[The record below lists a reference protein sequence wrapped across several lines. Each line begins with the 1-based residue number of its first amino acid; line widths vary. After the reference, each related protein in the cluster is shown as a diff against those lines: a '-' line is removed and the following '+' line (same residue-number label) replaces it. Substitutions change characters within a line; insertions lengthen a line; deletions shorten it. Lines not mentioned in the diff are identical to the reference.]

1 MKKLLALV
9 LALVMSMSLVTI
21 SNAAYS
27 DKADIDLK
35 EAVDVLSAVGVFE
48 GSDGK
53 FDPKANLTREQAA
66 KLVAY
71 LQLGQKSADALVG
84 GNKFTDVAANRW
96 SAGYVDYCAT
106 TGVVA
111 GIGNGQFNPTGSLT
125 ALQFGKMLLVC
136 LGYDAD
142 SEGLTGADWQ
152 INTSKLMTS
161 AKLLKGLDS
170 VKATEVITREQA
182 AQMMLNALKAPT
194 VEYDTKGSTITINGA
209 VIGIGGSKA
218 TYVTA
223 TVAEDS
229 TVKNIGKTQLT
240 NSNEYTVE
248 LGEKLFSNLK
258 LNSTA
263 DAFMRPATKWTLK
276 AETIGTYADTP
287 DLTYTAGTK
296 IGTIYSDLGLS
307 DGISKKNVTEYV
319 DGVYAGAFA
328 YDIVKGSKDKVGGNG
343 VLLNVYYNDDAET
356 ITFVEVNTYIGK
368 VTAAY
373 PDTTTKDAYVKIK
386 NMDGYSCP
394 GAGKEFETES
404 FKKNDV
410 VAYTYSAKDGENSI
424 QSMALAEKVTGAM
437 STYTISGNVTVGGT
451 KYDANKMS
459 VSTVKDTVAAVDKGD
474 DVTIYLDANGY
485 VLYVD
490 ADADVKYA
498 VVLNYKTGVG
508 DLNDETKA
516 KLLFTDGTTKTVKVA
531 LAGSLTAES
540 TFTNVLAPTDAESAT
555 LSQYD
560 IVSYTIGTDDV
571 YELTLVANARTTAT
585 ASGATKLVSNGKN
598 TFVNNIKDV
607 NLSTAA
613 TGNQITNA
621 ADAETVFLV
630 ATLKADGTV
639 KSTAA
644 YKGFANVPTI
654 TLADGETT
662 TMSVFMDAK
671 TDNNPATV
679 VFVLD
684 DAGTNVTVSSNNK
697 DIIYIKGNSSHTG
710 APNYTGRSYT
720 NALGHFYEYDCFVN
734 GDTTATTIKTESPFT
749 KDTLIYGPSYNSK
762 GILIDSDD
770 SATYSTTVTS
780 DNVVA
785 GSEMAYRYGTDS
797 VKNDVIKLGGASY
810 AYAKNVEVYF
820 IDVDGKLVAGTIDE
834 IAYDEDDMVFVKTDD
849 DGILTNVYI
858 KVIDKAEEVTP
869 GAATENIVKN
879 VALTYAANTYTVTW
893 DVDNYK
899 ANTTAKVEI
908 YTINGNKLATSTT
921 WPGDTTEGNRV
932 GFSLTAPYT
941 ALNPSVQYNVVVT
954 MGNVSSTFRCEI
966 V

>member
-170 VKATEVITREQA
+170 VKATDVITREQA

-498 VVLNYKTGVG
+498 VVLNYKTRVG

-531 LAGSLTAES
+531 LAGSLTAETDFS
-540 TFTNVLAPTDAESAT
+540 TVLAADAAEATT

-607 NLSTAA
+607 NLAEANAQT
-613 TGNQITNA
+613 TTA

-654 TLADGETT
+654 TLADTKTT

-671 TDNNPATV
+671 TNNNPATV

-869 GAATENIVKN
+869 GTPAVVVSTIEATADTNMIKAINVVCSDNVTSNTKVSVSLQVLNNAGTWTTLKTLTFNIAAGSKWDT
-879 VALTYAANTYTVTW
+879 APQTVTGLAGGQ
-893 DVDNYK
+893 YK
-899 ANTTAKVEI
+899 LVCGTVE
-908 YTINGNKLATSTT
+908 KL
-921 WPGDTTEGNRV
+921 
-932 GFSLTAPYT
+932 
-941 ALNPSVQYNVVVT
+941 VT
-954 MGNVSSTFRCEI
+954 VA
-966 V
+966 

>member
-111 GIGNGQFNPTGSLT
+111 GVGNGQFNPTGSLT

-170 VKATEVITREQA
+170 VKATDVITREQA

-194 VEYDTKGSTITINGA
+194 VEYNTKGSTITINGA

-498 VVLNYKTGVG
+498 VVLNYKTLVG

-607 NLSTAA
+607 NLTEANA
-613 TGNQITNA
+613 QTTTA

-654 TLADGETT
+654 TLADTKTT

-671 TDNNPATV
+671 TNNNPATV

-770 SATYSTTVTS
+770 SATYSTVTS

-834 IAYDEDDMVFVKTDD
+834 IAYDEDDRVYLKTDD

-921 WPGDTTEGNRV
+921 WPGDTTEGNHV